1 MRVSGVG
8 LDFPGS
14 YGGGLQGGA
23 ELRAPMH
30 RRQSPGASELSRSRG
45 DVSGAG
51 TVLYTL

>member
-1 MRVSGVG
+1 MSVAWDWIFQGVTG
-8 LDFPGS
+8 AGW
-14 YGGGLQGGA
+14 QGGA